1 MIKCKEYDTID
12 IELRKAVTTMTPT
25 NAMITYVSKKFG
37 TGSNEAV
44 EMRLMVRG
52 YLLRRGV
59 TYEDCKKTYEYLMRN
74 RSSRLKD

>member
-1 MIKCKEYDTID
+1 
-12 IELRKAVTTMTPT
+12 MTPT

-37 TGSNEAV
+37 AGSNEAV

-59 TYEDCKKTYEYLMRN
+59 TYEDCKKTYEYLMRKKE
-74 RSSRLKD
+74 R